1 MLTFKGVQA
10 STYGTVLSL
19 PPFKRA
25 EKQVVYHKVE
35 GSDKTER
42 EDLGFRPYD
51 LPCSILLHDN
61 TDLDDFIAWLE
72 GEGQLIRNEDDDKF
86 VYAYID
92 REVQFDRYSRGVNLK
107 VASFDFTILDP
118 FRYALDEDDTIL
130 TVAGTVTN
138 QGTYHSEP
146 IMIIEGSGE
155 VVIDIDGRTF
165 TYDFLTDS
173 EVVIDSQQKEAYF
186 ATSLKNRQMTGNFP
200 YLTSGVNNI
209 SWTGTV
215 TSITIQPNS
224 RWL

>member
-1 MLTFKGVQA
+1 MFKFKGIDS
-10 STYGTVLSL
+10 STYGRTRIVPLF
-19 PPFKRA
+19 PRA
-25 EKQVVYHKVE
+25 EKAVELRLVE
-35 GSDKTER
+35 GADRTER
-42 EDLGFRPYD
+42 EDLGYQAFTTSAEMILSNDVDIWAFRSWASGD
-51 LPCSILLHDN
+51 GELS
-61 TDLDDFIAWLE
+61 LD
-72 GEGQLIRNEDDDKF
+72 GEKY
-86 VYAYID
+86 VYAYADSGVLHTYIAMG
-92 REVQFDRYSRGVNLK
+92 VSRYV
-107 VASFDFTILDP
+107 VTITFTVIDP
-118 FRYALDEDDTIL
+118 FIYTDEDDVVL
-130 TVAGTVTN
+130 TEAGTVTN

-173 EVVIDSQQKEAYF
+173 EVVIDSRQKEAYF
-186 ATSLKNRQMTGNFP
+186 ATNLKNRQMIGEFP